1 MRLSQDILLD
11 DGAFTTAS
19 SNLKALK
26 TRTEELKNTMNQ
38 MYADLKSAMQTPAGE
53 AVDLVSKKV
62 LIKPVED
69 MLLVIDHISST
80 LTEIIGTGY
89 YKDVFVRFEELN
101 ANVKFY

>member
-11 DGAFTTAS
+11 DGAFATAS
-19 SNLKALK
+19 SDLKALK
-26 TRTEELKNTMNQ
+26 TRTEELKTTMNQ
-38 MYADLKSAMQTPAGE
+38 MYADLKSAMQTPSGE

-89 YKDVFVRFEELN
+89 YKDVFVQFEELN
-101 ANVKFY
+101 ANVKF